1 MTRNLKSLASQA
13 VLATSAETGN
23 STRKLSV
30 SNVQNGDGNID
41 VNMFKIPA
49 VLRTDNEYLAARYS
63 AKLRTT
69 TTGVELSGLKANRNL
84 LSKMRPLHST
94 GSGYSVGQYSTNLG
108 SDDMD
113 FQCKGLSLS
122 TEALSEVQPVKR
134 TDTES
139 SMYYSAQSRIS
150 TESVVKRQPRT
161 RAATDEIS
169 EQPKRITW
177 MV

>member
-13 VLATSAETGN
+13 VLATSAETRN
-23 STRKLSV
+23 STRKFSV

-41 VNMFKIPA
+41 VNMFKVPA

-69 TTGVELSGLKANRNL
+69 TTNVELSGLTANKNL
-84 LSKMRPLHST
+84 LSKTGPLLST
-94 GSGYSVGQYSTNLG
+94 GSGYSVGQYSTNLE
-108 SDDMD
+108 SYDMD
-113 FQCKGLSLS
+113 FQCKGLSLT
-122 TEALSEVQPVKR
+122 TEVVSEAQPVKR

-139 SMYYSAQSRIS
+139 SVYYSTQSRIS
-150 TESVVKRQPRT
+150 TESVIKRQPRT
-161 RAATDEIS
+161 RPATDEIS
-169 EQPKRITW
+169 EQSKRTTW